1 MISTCDSVA
10 LILVSP
16 VLPLRMSV
24 RGYSF
29 ARCIALRD
37 RTDCDVFGYHT
48 ASLLPPPE
56 AKMSL
61 IIYLHGRVHE

>member
-29 ARCIALRD
+29 ARCTALRD
-37 RTDCDVFGYHT
+37 RTDCDDFWVSYRITTT
-48 ASLLPPPE
+48 ASRSKNVTNYILT
-56 AKMSL
+56 
-61 IIYLHGRVHE
+61 